1 MSFSVKGFLDDHTL
15 PATIPTAKEA
25 FAKAAE
31 WHDTGQFRNVTIN
44 DDSKSYSIVAFALA
58 MAHLEIAKTGN
69 DAGDVTA
76 EAPARDA

>member
-1 MSFSVKGFLDDHTL
+1 MARHR
-15 PATIPTAKEA
+15 AIQE
-25 FAKAAE
+25 
-31 WHDTGQFRNVTIN
+31 RNIN